1 MGKTATEEPIGG
13 VEDIEIDDQQQG
25 IVRVVHNRTNPYTMI
40 HQDVL
45 ENAALSWEARGMLAY
60 LLGKPDNWT
69 VRFTDLVRQ
78 SPAGPT
84 KTRRIFNELQK
95 AGHIKRERI
104 STAHGHFDWTSTIY
118 EVPVKQ
124 DDKPTICR
132 KPIDG
137 KPTNGKPTDITSIDL
152 PITESDSLVSTQEN
166 RRPLAQPSK
175 ATLQNAVR
183 AEVARHFVAKTNLQC
198 PPSMNKLAKGRMWW
212 SPIREICELAHWD
225 VPLANRIVD
234 DALNELAGLTVSDP
248 NSIIKTARAVAAR
261 MPQKPPLEKPK
272 VRKAVKLR
280 DSNNQEIEA
289 YVYVEDSR

>member
-1 MGKTATEEPIGG
+1 MGKTATEEPISG
-13 VEDIEIDDQQQG
+13 VEDIEIDDQPHG

-45 ENAALSWEARGMLAY
+45 ENAELSWEARGMLAY

-95 AGHIKRERI
+95 AGHIKRERT

-137 KPTNGKPTDITSIDL
+137 KPTYGKPTDITSIDL
-152 PITESDSLVSTQEN
+152 PSTDSLVSTQEN
-166 RRPLAQPSK
+166 RRPPAQPSK
-175 ATLQNAVR
+175 TTLQNTVR
-183 AEVARHFVAKTNLQC
+183 AEVAQHFVAKTNLQC
-198 PPSMNKLAKGRMWW
+198 PPTLNAQTKGKLWW
-212 SPIREICELAHWD
+212 NPIREICELAHWD
-225 VPLANRIVD
+225 VPLANHIVD

-248 NSIIKTARAVAAR
+248 NSIIKTARAMAAK
-261 MPQKPPLEKPK
+261 MPQKTLPEKPK
-272 VRKAVKLR
+272 VRKPVKLR